1 MDLFEMMEE
10 PQEEVQVHPVISKDI
25 KDEYRIII
33 QKYGIKAPEALLDE
47 LASIWSDPPP
57 LSPWAK

>member
-10 PQEEVQVHPVISKDI
+10 PQEEVIPPVISKDI

-33 QKYGIKAPEALLDE
+33 QKHGIKAPEALLDE

-57 LSPWAK
+57 WSPWAK

>member
-10 PQEEVQVHPVISKDI
+10 PQEEVIPPVISKDI

-33 QKYGIKAPEALLDE
+33 QKYGIKAPESLLDE

-57 LSPWAK
+57 WSPWAK

>member
-10 PQEEVQVHPVISKDI
+10 PQEEVQVHPVNYKDI

-47 LASIWSDPPP
+47 LASISSDPPP
-57 LSPWAK
+57 WSPWAK

>member
-10 PQEEVQVHPVISKDI
+10 PQEEVLIHPVISKDI

-33 QKYGIKAPEALLDE
+33 QKHGIEAPEALLDE

-57 LSPWAK
+57 WSPWVK